1 MCRVINE
8 SHNLHIV
15 LYFLLLFHKEREI
28 LLQKKQR
35 EIERFACSYKIFFVS
50 FQQHAFFAPF
60 FCLYFFFID
69 KDLQILSV
77 IRIHILHGFFM
88 VINHT
93 VCIPFHKN
101 LILSGTTLISH
112 SHTSKLNNLSLFFS
126 FH

>member
-1 MCRVINE
+1 MV
-8 SHNLHIV
+8 L
-15 LYFLLLFHKEREI
+15 LYFLLLFHKEREGFCSKR
-28 LLQKKQR
+28 KKKKKKTER
-35 EIERFACSYKIFFVS
+35 ESERFACSYAIFFVS
-50 FQQHAFFAPF
+50 FQEHAFFAPF

-93 VCIPFHKN
+93 VCIPFLKN

-112 SHTSKLNNLSLFFS
+112 SHGSKLNNLSLFFS
-126 FH
+126 FHF